1 MEMLLMVAAMSLLGV
16 AVSSMMFAAATRDES
31 AERTQPEARP
41 FETLAVLPSQF
52 FAHDTAPAAA
62 AAAGPG
68 VPPHAG
74 VPIEVLLM
82 QIQRHVTLERAA
94 AESFLDAPTA
104 QSLHSRTMSPLV
116 H

>member
-16 AVSSMMFAAATRDES
+16 AVSSMMFVAATRGATVEQ
-31 AERTQPEARP
+31 AAPEAQP

-52 FAHDTAPAAA
+52 FASDAAPAAPA
-62 AAAGPG
+62 SSP
-68 VPPHAG
+68 AG

-104 QSLHSRTMSPLV
+104 QSLHSRTTSPLV

>member
-31 AERTQPEARP
+31 AEQTQPEARP

-52 FAHDTAPAAA
+52 FAHDTAPA

>member
-16 AVSSMMFAAATRDES
+16 AVSSMMFAAATRGES
-31 AERTQPEARP
+31 VEQTQPEVQP

-52 FAHDTAPAAA
+52 FANDTAPGAT
-62 AAAGPG
+62 PDLG
-68 VPPHAG
+68 VPAHAV

-82 QIQRHVTLERAA
+82 QIQRHVSLERAA
-94 AESFLDAPTA
+94 AESFLDAPTT
-104 QSLHSRTMSPLV
+104 QSLHRRTMSPLV